1 MSRRR
6 ESERYWV
13 HSQVDD
19 GPTTALCVLPVCSTD
34 HARDCRLESCQG
46 CHRGPGDDGMLC
58 RPHKR
63 RLFGRLRSIPELYE
77 KLELEAV
84 EGTPPPSP
92 RSARGQ
98 ASMPLSASVLDVL
111 RTEAEHLNGLESM
124 EGWCR
129 IVIEERRLAG
139 GPNGGATIGGRLAA
153 ACGFL
158 RTHLDWIATQPW
170 VDELDNEAAILARTL
185 RHAVEPEGRWRGTRI
200 RCQIETCAEGLLSWD
215 LLDPANPVLVCK
227 VCGDTWQPEAFWR
240 LAEHTSNPV
249 SLRDAEQIGLAS
261 YTDLRNWLRRGTLP
275 NHGTDGAPRVLLM
288 EVLAARRTLERRA

>member
-1 MSRRR
+1 
-6 ESERYWV
+6 
-13 HSQVDD
+13 
-19 GPTTALCVLPVCSTD
+19 
-34 HARDCRLESCQG
+34 
-46 CHRGPGDDGMLC
+46 MLC
-58 RPHKR
+58 RAHKR
-63 RLFGRLRSIPELYE
+63 RLFGRLRAIPELYE
-77 KLELEAV
+77 RLELEVV

-129 IVIEERRLAG
+129 IVIEERDFHW
-139 GPNGGATIGGRLAA
+139 PEPSETIGGRLAA

-185 RHAVEPEGRWRGTRI
+185 RHAVEPEGRWVRTRI
-200 RCQIETCAEGLLSWD
+200 PCLIPECSGLLWKD
-215 LLDPANPVLVCK
+215 RLDPGSPEITCR
-227 VCGDTWQPEAFWR
+227 VCGDRWPPEAYWN
-240 LAEHTSNPV
+240 LAERSTNPV
-249 SLRDAEQIGLAS
+249 TLQDAAQFGAATYNEI
-261 YTDLRNWLRRGTLP
+261 RNWIYRDKRLT

-288 EVLAARRTLERRA
+288 EVLAARRAGMERKQA